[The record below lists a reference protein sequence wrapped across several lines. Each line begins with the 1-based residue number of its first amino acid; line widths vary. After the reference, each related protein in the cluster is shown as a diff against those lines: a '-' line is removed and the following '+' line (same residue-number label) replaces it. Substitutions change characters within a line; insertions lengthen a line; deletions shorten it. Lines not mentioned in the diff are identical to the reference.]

1 MRFIDAGD
9 FTPDRPWDAL
19 DIAEI
24 QDATV
29 RLHWTDQ
36 PYHWHVND
44 GPEVFVVLDGAVDM
58 HYRAAGQQE
67 RIERLT
73 PGRVCFAEVG
83 DAHVAHPA
91 PQARI
96 LVVERKGSE

>member
-1 MRFIDAGD
+1 MPV
-9 FTPDRPWDAL
+9 T
-19 DIAEI
+19 
-24 QDATV
+24 
-29 RLHWTDQ
+29 
-36 PYHWHVND
+36 
-44 GPEVFVVLDGAVDM
+44 VDM

-67 RIERLT
+67 RIGRLT

-83 DAHVAHPA
+83 DAHVARPA